1 MNISPIKG
9 QYVPEIESKEI
20 LDSAKTGPSY
30 EPELFIDGLVI
41 HGHRLFGLPPTE
53 PTYFCKWDFDV
64 GKVLINGN
72 FEVIQSLGR
81 VGRALSYT
89 FRDSENALIL
99 PLPILYDVLYL
110 SLKVDSVK
118 VQLHTSTTTLEILT
132 SDIDLSLNDLN
143 NDRYSS
149 RMGLKIPWIHTALFG
164 NFRKFD
170 NPDSQ
175 SLAAAFKTSVA
186 ITNFVQKRDF
196 EVSHEHQQEH
206 ISLHDGPFQRCPFLL
221 DSNHRAEYDRKAR
234 GIEPSISLPGVP
246 APLTAETISLIDPGW
261 SSRMLYDDGSGISSS
276 SISSKSH
283 RAESSF
289 LPSVADSSISSL
301 HTASSKFAPSSSS
314 SWNPDPLRPLHT
326 LDSRHS
332 SADGCGKD
340 GELSDETSSENIFLP
355 PKSWDA
361 ASSSGSKHHLPFRL
375 HPTTHYS
382 AQEAICPGS
391 RLDPDYE
398 YDNFIV
404 QFGSIEGHMGPYA
417 IGAIS
422 SIIES
427 AHHQDIGSTMDA
439 LQVDVLNKIR
449 YINYGK
455 PETKNVR
462 IMVPNINVKYGALH
476 EVYPNVDCT
485 THPPFIENDQS
496 HLYLDCQDI
505 NIVLRLTHP
514 KRPQTLGEYMQNREE
529 VPTWT
534 TVYLD
539 VENIALGLRRGQS
552 DCPASDAGGEKAPCQ
567 DYTPLFFQID
577 QTEFWWNE
585 EGSNVGSLRIK
596 SIDSS
601 IMSDHVKWA
610 ASFLDQNV
618 KKIKE
623 LESNQNDILHTGQ
636 DRMAYVVHLLATA
649 GERFDIQHD
658 PSVLTKPAY
667 IIRSPQHV
675 RASTSWKIIVRLRH
689 LLDSVPK
696 SWLQE
701 QDKLVVEND
710 FVIDDDVKQK
720 VISVFSRW
728 RSWELTNIA
737 ESYFFR
743 HAMVETSLKESL
755 ISATTSL
762 YLDIENIGFRIEY
775 PDEEDF
781 LCFDYL
787 NIMFGWHK
795 ETRGA
800 PGGSLIVDA
809 VDVVKV
815 DSSVSCSNIRARI
828 SQSLMDVYD
837 SVADLGSL
845 NASPSTAKTTA
856 RLATSRQDNQNKF
869 PTVDFNIAVRL
880 REVSGLLDFPSL
892 FGRLDCTDIRFCFLF
907 NQVDRTK
914 TNIMSSS
921 VLTVHQLRS
930 GLYWKDVKRSKS
942 IGTATVNGVKFSVVF
957 SGELSTCSK
966 FISVES
972 GETRVSLDQDLIKL
986 TNMAKVFIETD
997 FKRFEK
1003 YLEEPNSKQDLLT
1016 IPDESAKKRGAP
1028 LYFGPIYLKVY
1039 SSSVKSDIVLLPSY
1053 SISYYCGDAKLFIRQ
1068 VDTTSFCSE
1077 IDIKKQKLDFL
1088 TLINDLPQRVVSL
1101 FLSNIESLSRIE
1113 LAEGEVSSL
1122 NVVELLLNFGQID
1135 FTIEPAAGEL
1145 IKTGFKSLTNE
1156 IEMISEKVSEL
1167 KELSKCE
1174 KTAPKQQLS
1183 NEEVGTKNLANI
1195 NIIVE
1200 RAVLMTSFGE
1210 ASMALDTRSLSFR
1223 FSSFSL
1229 MENGTITPKA
1239 KFGGVFTDSF
1249 TLVLISQELDKRASP
1264 IMSGQT
1270 TITFQESENSDL
1282 GKDRLELSSDFIHIL
1297 LSPKSI
1303 ELLFK
1308 IGDSLKVQHT
1318 TFQDKQFEHGS
1329 LRRYSQGSV
1338 PLEEPPN
1345 YGAILKRLTERTFA
1359 VLSLNNVSLGWLF
1372 DSTSSDNPVPGI
1384 LFGYERFQVTTA
1396 DFKAKTT
1403 LSGVYLTPAVEND
1416 VFFSDPEN
1424 TDVLNRPNTAYLPN
1438 ISLTVVYSFTTPFPS
1453 LNMRLTGDSLRI
1465 TCVPNIVKVVSKAI
1479 ISIENTAAALSNLVA
1494 SSPSSKKEVPNY
1506 KADSTSEEPRFGS
1519 GLDKRFRLPFS
1530 FRLNV
1535 EFEASIINLWS
1546 EVDFYRMTSTT
1557 PDAAHNSSLRNEM
1570 VPALFL
1576 QTPSVRAEVG
1586 YGLVEDSTSPD
1597 LFNMETLVSSSN
1609 NTIHPKF
1616 VPVAVEMWN
1625 TVKTMMKEQQS
1636 RAKKAPAIKDRQSS
1650 SHEGSSDPYLYARE
1664 GSQLLHNLDVNIG
1677 VRFMRQE
1684 ITLTC
1689 VPTAK
1694 VAATVSYDLL
1704 YLGLNTCGDSSRG
1717 NFLSLSSRLHNLK
1730 ASLQHIY
1737 SREVSGYATIQ
1748 NIMAVIAKNYGS
1760 ANELDPVMITG
1771 RVADIMLDINMKQM
1785 QDLELFMDIW
1795 RPSGVIPPT
1804 PVDEEIHDQEWSK
1817 STTNNDETEGAIMY
1831 KYRRATTTLA
1841 IPWSVSIGI
1850 MNVHGAADMGQSVG
1864 KLLFELNKFWLSSQ
1878 KSSNWEQNM
1887 MLGFDK
1893 VSLRSEG
1900 RLGGGVVVRRFHM
1913 RTAIMWED
1921 VEDTG
1926 ISSETYP
1933 VPLVQAVAGL
1943 DSVESKVSLDYHMFA
1958 IFYLK
1963 GLQLSM
1969 SNQRDKKKVHGDR
1982 LLAVANCDV
1991 MDVYFTGLAA
2001 SHFLD
2006 IYYTIMRMR
2015 SESNASYNAIL
2026 KDSSAAAGTKDEAKS
2041 KNNDP
2046 TLGSVMANL
2055 TTVLDM
2061 RLGNL
2066 NCYVFPN
2073 SLTDTV
2079 VFVGA
2084 ISGANAQ
2091 YIQGQ
2096 KDGMLESDL
2105 KMKMNEFVVALSNMR
2120 KPFPAEDIN
2129 QITVSNYVIYAAEA
2143 AKGGTIISVPV
2154 CDIDMDT
2161 WQEIGKSI
2169 IEYTFDSSFGGR
2181 IDVGWNLGSI
2191 NFIRDMWNAHAKAF
2205 SARKETYAMR
2215 FSARRLST
2223 MTIDDELKEVK
2234 LDSAYSYIPR
2244 EPPIIAAPQLRDMGD
2259 ATPPI
2264 EWIGL
2269 HRQRFP
2275 GLTHQ
2280 VVILPLQSLV
2290 HDFGKF
2296 PPLIRCFSLLT
2307 TFLELLYRQVL
2318 GRS

>member
-9 QYVPEIESKEI
+9 RYVPEIDSKAI
-20 LDSAKTGPSY
+20 LDSAKAGPSY

-53 PTYFCKWDFDV
+53 PTYFCKWDFDI
-64 GKVLINGN
+64 GKVLINGE

-89 FRDSENALIL
+89 FRDSENSLIL
-99 PLPILYDVLYL
+99 PVPILYDVLYL

-118 VQLHTSTTTLEILT
+118 VQLHTSTTTLEVLT
-132 SDIDLSLNDLN
+132 SDIGLSLNDLN

-149 RMGLKIPWIHTALFG
+149 RMSLKIPWIHTALFG
-164 NFRKFD
+164 NFRKQD
-170 NPDSQ
+170 SSESQ

-196 EVSHEHQQEH
+196 EVTHEQQQEH
-206 ISLHDGPFQRCPFLL
+206 IALHDGPFQRCPFLL
-221 DSNHRAEYDRKAR
+221 DSNHRAEYDRKAE

-246 APLTAETISLIDPGW
+246 APLTSETVSLIDPGL
-261 SSRMLYDDGSGISSS
+261 STRMMYDDGSSTSSS
-276 SISSKSH
+276 SASSKSQ

-289 LPSVADSSISSL
+289 LPSVAGSSVSSL
-301 HTASSKFAPSSSS
+301 HTASSKRAPS
-314 SWNPDPLRPLHT
+314 WHPDSLTPLHT
-326 LDSRHS
+326 AENKCSSIDSGVQS
-332 SADGCGKD
+332 
-340 GELSDETSSENIFLP
+340 GEYFSDSMFLP
-355 PKSWDA
+355 PESWDTTG
-361 ASSSGSKHHLPFRL
+361 SSGTKHHLPFRL

-382 AQEAICPGS
+382 VQEAICPRT

-398 YDNFIV
+398 YDNVIV
-404 QFGSIEGHMGPYA
+404 QFGPVEGHMGPYA

-422 SIIES
+422 SIIET
-427 AHHQDIGSTMDA
+427 AQHQDIGSTMDA

-455 PETKNVR
+455 PEVKNVR

-505 NIVLRLTHP
+505 NIVLRQTHP
-514 KRPQTLGEYMQNREE
+514 KRPQTLGEYMQNTEE

-552 DCPASDAGGEKAPCQ
+552 DCPTADVVEGEAATFQ

-623 LESNQNDILHTGQ
+623 LESNQHDILHTGQ
-636 DRMAYVVHLLATA
+636 DRMAYVVHLLAAA
-649 GERFDIQHD
+649 GEKFDIQHD

-701 QDKLVVEND
+701 QDKLVMANN
-710 FVIDDDVKQK
+710 FVIDDNVKEK

-755 ISATTSL
+755 ISATTNL
-762 YLDIENIGFRIEY
+762 YLDIENIGFRIQY
-775 PDEEDF
+775 SDEEDF

-800 PGGSLIVDA
+800 PGGSLVVDA
-809 VDVVKV
+809 VDVVKA
-815 DSSVSCSNIRARI
+815 DSSVSCSNIRTRI
-828 SQSLMDVYD
+828 SQNLLDVYD
-837 SVADLGSL
+837 SVADLGLL
-845 NASPSTAKTTA
+845 NAAPSTAKT
-856 RLATSRQDNQNKF
+856 RENVVRQQNKQSRF
-869 PTVDFNIAVRL
+869 PTVDFNIAIRL
-880 REVSGLLDFPSL
+880 KEISGLLDFPSL
-892 FGRLDCTDIRFCFLF
+892 FGRLDCSDIRFCFLF

-914 TNIMSSS
+914 TNVVSSS
-921 VLTVHQLRS
+921 VLTMHQLRS
-930 GLYWKDVKRSKS
+930 GLYWKDVNRSKS
-942 IGTATVNGVKFSVVF
+942 VGTTTVNDVKLTLVF

-966 FISVES
+966 FINVDS
-972 GETRVSLDQDLIKL
+972 GETRVSLDQDLVKL
-986 TNMAKVFIETD
+986 AKMGIAFIEND

-1003 YLEEPNSKQDLLT
+1003 YLQEPNTKQELLT
-1016 IPDESAKKRGAP
+1016 IPDQPVKKRGAP
-1028 LYFGPIYLKVY
+1028 LYIGPIYLKVH
-1039 SSSVKSDIVLLPSY
+1039 SSSVKSDVVLLPSY
-1053 SISYYCGDAKLFIRQ
+1053 SFSYYCGDTKLFVRQ
-1068 VDTTSFCSE
+1068 VDATSFCSE
-1077 IDIKKQKLDFL
+1077 IDVQKQKLDIL
-1088 TLINDLPQRVVSL
+1088 TLLKDRPQRVVSL
-1101 FLSNIESLSRIE
+1101 FFSNIESLSRIE
-1113 LAEGEVSSL
+1113 LSEGEVSSL

-1145 IKTGFKSLTNE
+1145 IKTGFKSLINE
-1156 IEMISEKVSEL
+1156 VGMVSEKCAEL

-1174 KTAPKQQLS
+1174 KTAAKQQLS
-1183 NEEVGTKNLANI
+1183 SEQKIDTKNLANV

-1210 ASMALDTRSLSFR
+1210 CSMAFDTKNLSFR

-1229 MENGTITPKA
+1229 AENGTITPKA
-1239 KFGGVFTDSF
+1239 KFGGIFTDSF
-1249 TLVLISQELDKRASP
+1249 TLVLISKELDKRASP
-1264 IMSGQT
+1264 IISGQT
-1270 TITFQESENSDL
+1270 TITFQEAGDDSN
-1282 GKDRLELSSDFIHIL
+1282 GKDRLELSSDFIHVL

-1308 IGDSLKVQHT
+1308 IGDSLKIQHSMVQE
-1318 TFQDKQFEHGS
+1318 KQPGEGT
-1329 LRRYSQGSV
+1329 LRRYSQGGGQ
-1338 PLEEPPN
+1338 LEEPPN
-1345 YGAILKRLTERTFA
+1345 YGATLKRLTERTFA
-1359 VLSLNNVSLGWLF
+1359 ILSLNNVSIGWLF
-1372 DSTSSDNPVPGI
+1372 ESTSSDDPIPGV
-1384 LFGYERFQVTTA
+1384 LFGYEKFQITTA

-1416 VFFSDPEN
+1416 VFFIDPEN

-1438 ISLTVVYSFTTPFPS
+1438 ISLTVLYSFTTPFPS

-1465 TCVPNIVKVVSKAI
+1465 TCIPTIVNVVSKAVM
-1479 ISIENTAAALSNLVA
+1479 SIGNTANALNNLVTNSPA
-1494 SSPSSKKEVPNY
+1494 PKKGVPSSKE
-1506 KADSTSEEPRFGS
+1506 AATSSEGSEEPQFGG

-1530 FRLNV
+1530 FRLDV

-1546 EVDFYRMTSTT
+1546 EVDFYHMTTT
-1557 PDAAHNSSLRNEM
+1557 TSDAAHNSSLRNEM

-1586 YGLVEDSTSPD
+1586 YRLVEDATMPD
-1597 LFNMETLVSSSN
+1597 LFNMEMLVSSSN

-1625 TVKTMMKEQQS
+1625 TVKVMMKKQQL
-1636 RAKKAPAIKDRQSS
+1636 RAKKVPASQVKQSS
-1650 SHEGSSDPYLYARE
+1650 SAEPSNDPYMYARE
-1664 GSQLLHNLDVNIG
+1664 GSRLLHNLDVNIG

-1704 YLGLNTCGDSSRG
+1704 YLGLNTCGDANRG
-1717 NFLSLSSRLHNLK
+1717 KFLSLSSRLHNLK
-1730 ASLQHIY
+1730 TSLQHIY
-1737 SREVSGYATIQ
+1737 SREVSGYASIQ
-1748 NIMAVIAKNYGS
+1748 NIMVVAAKNYGS
-1760 ANELDPVMITG
+1760 VNELDPVMVAG
-1771 RVADIMLDINMKQM
+1771 KVADIMLDINMKQM

-1795 RPSGVIPPT
+1795 RPSGVLPT
-1804 PVDEEIHDQEWSK
+1804 PVNEEFSNQEWP
-1817 STTNNDETEGAIMY
+1817 STATSADENEGAIMY

-1850 MNVHGAADMGQSVG
+1850 MNVHGVADMGQSVG

-1900 RLGGGVVVRRFHM
+1900 RLGGGVVIRRFHM

-1926 ISSETYP
+1926 ILSETYP

-1958 IFYLK
+1958 ILYLK

-1969 SNQRDKKKVHGDR
+1969 SNQRDKKRVHGDR

-1991 MDVYFTGLAA
+1991 LDIYFTGLAA

-2026 KDSSAAAGTKDEAKS
+2026 KDSSTAAGTKDEAKS
-2041 KNNDP
+2041 KKNDS
-2046 TLGSVMANL
+2046 TLGNVMANL

-2061 RLGNL
+2061 RLGSL

-2120 KPFPAEDIN
+2120 KTFPAEDIN
-2129 QITVSNYVIYAAEA
+2129 QITVSDYVIYAAEA

-2161 WQEIGKSI
+2161 WQEFGKSI

-2205 SARKETYAMR
+2205 AARKETYAMR
-2215 FSARRLST
+2215 FSSRRLST
-2223 MTIDDELKEVK
+2223 MTIDEELKEVK

-2290 HDFGKF
+2290 HEFGKF
-2296 PPLIRCFSLLT
+2296 PFHNLFNTLLT
-2307 TFLELLYRQVL
+2307 FF
-2318 GRS
+2318 

>member
-1 MNISPIKG
+1 MNISPIRG
-9 QYVPEIESKEI
+9 RYVPEIESKAI
-20 LDSAKTGPSY
+20 LDSARTGPSY
-30 EPELFIDGLVI
+30 DPELFIDGLVI

-53 PTYFCKWDFDV
+53 PTYFCKWDFDI
-64 GKVLINGN
+64 GKVLINGE

-89 FRDSENALIL
+89 FRDSENSLIL

-110 SLKVDSVK
+110 SLKVDSIK
-118 VQLHTSTTTLEILT
+118 VQLHTSTTTLEVLT
-132 SDIDLSLNDLN
+132 SDIGLSLNDLN

-149 RMGLKIPWIHTALFG
+149 RMSLKVPWIHTALFG
-164 NFRKFD
+164 NFRKLG
-170 NPDSQ
+170 NSESQ

-196 EVSHEHQQEH
+196 EGTHEQQQEH
-206 ISLHDGPFQRCPFLL
+206 IALHDGPFQRCPFLL
-221 DSNHRAEYDRKAR
+221 DSNHRAEYDRKTE
-234 GIEPSISLPGVP
+234 GIEPSISLPSVP
-246 APLTAETISLIDPGW
+246 TPLTTETVSLIDPGL
-261 SSRMLYDDGSGISSS
+261 STRMMYDDGTSTGSSS
-276 SISSKSH
+276 ASSKSH
-283 RAESSF
+283 RAQSSF
-289 LPSVADSSISSL
+289 LSSVAGSSVSSL
-301 HTASSKFAPSSSS
+301 HTASSKLAP
-314 SWNPDPLRPLHT
+314 SWNPDSLTPLHT
-326 LDSRHS
+326 LDNKRLS
-332 SADGCGKD
+332 SDS
-340 GELSDETSSENIFLP
+340 GEGIGQSDEDFSGNMFLP
-355 PKSWDA
+355 PESWDTTGP
-361 ASSSGSKHHLPFRL
+361 SCTKDHLPFRL

-382 AQEAICPGS
+382 AQEAICPRT

-398 YDNFIV
+398 YDNVIV
-404 QFGSIEGHMGPYA
+404 QFGPVEGHMGPYA

-427 AHHQDIGSTMDA
+427 AQHQDIGSTIDV

-455 PETKNVR
+455 PEVKNVR
-462 IMVPNINVKYGALH
+462 IMVPHINIKYGALH

-505 NIVLRLTHP
+505 NIVLRQTHP
-514 KRPQTLGEYMQNREE
+514 KRPQTLGEYMQNTEE

-552 DCPASDAGGEKAPCQ
+552 DCPTADVESTTCQ

-596 SIDSS
+596 SMDSS

-623 LESNQNDILHTGQ
+623 LESNQHDILHTGR
-636 DRMAYVVHLLATA
+636 DRMAYVVHLLAVA
-649 GERFDIQHD
+649 GEKFDIQHD

-675 RASTSWKIIVRLRH
+675 RASTSWKIIIRLRH

-701 QDKLVVEND
+701 QDKLVMTNN
-710 FVIDDDVKQK
+710 FVIDNDVKQK

-743 HAMVETSLKESL
+743 HAMVETSLKDSL

-762 YLDIENIGFRIEY
+762 YLDIENIGLRIQY
-775 PDEEDF
+775 SDEEDF

-800 PGGSLIVDA
+800 AGGSLVVDA
-809 VDVVKV
+809 VDVVKA
-815 DSSVSCSNIRARI
+815 DSSVSCSNIRTRI
-828 SQSLMDVYD
+828 SHNLTDVYD
-837 SVADLGSL
+837 SVADLGLL
-845 NASPSTAKTTA
+845 NAAPSTAKTREHVA
-856 RLATSRQDNQNKF
+856 VRQNDKQSRF
-869 PTVDFNIAVRL
+869 PTVDFNIAIRL
-880 REVSGLLDFPSL
+880 KEISGLLDFPSL
-892 FGRLDCTDIRFCFLF
+892 FGRLDCTDIRLCVLF

-942 IGTATVNGVKFSVVF
+942 IGTTTVNDVKLSLVF

-966 FISVES
+966 FINVES
-972 GETRVSLDQDLIKL
+972 GETRVSLDQDLVKL
-986 TNMAKVFIETD
+986 ANMGTAFIETD

-1003 YLEEPNSKQDLLT
+1003 YLQEPNTKQDLLT
-1016 IPDESAKKRGAP
+1016 IPDRPAKKRGAP
-1028 LYFGPIYLKVY
+1028 LYIGPIYLKVH
-1039 SSSVKSDIVLLPSY
+1039 SSSVKTDVVLLPSY
-1053 SISYYCGDAKLFIRQ
+1053 SISYYCGDAKLFVRQ
-1068 VDTTSFCSE
+1068 VDATSFCSE
-1077 IDIKKQKLDFL
+1077 IDVKKQKLDVL
-1088 TLINDLPQRVVSL
+1088 TLLKDRPQRVVSL
-1101 FLSNIESLSRIE
+1101 FFSNIESLSRIE
-1113 LAEGEVSSL
+1113 LSEGEVSSL

-1145 IKTGFKSLTNE
+1145 IKAGFKSLTNE
-1156 IEMISEKVSEL
+1156 IEMVSEKCVEL
-1167 KELSKCE
+1167 KETSKCN
-1174 KTAPKQQLS
+1174 KVVPKQQNLG
-1183 NEEVGTKNLANI
+1183 EEKVDTKNLANV

-1200 RAVLMTSFGE
+1200 RAVLMTTFGE
-1210 ASMALDTRSLSFR
+1210 SSVALDTRNLSFR

-1229 MENGTITPKA
+1229 MENGTITPKS
-1239 KFGGVFTDSF
+1239 KFGGIFTDSF
-1249 TLVLISQELDKRASP
+1249 SLVLISKELDKRASP
-1264 IMSGQT
+1264 IISGQT
-1270 TITFQESENSDL
+1270 TITFQEAKVSD
-1282 GKDRLELSSDFIHIL
+1282 GKDRLELSSDFIHVL

-1308 IGDSLKVQHT
+1308 IGDFLKVQHST
-1318 TFQDKQFEHGS
+1318 AQRKQSDEGT
-1329 LRRYSQGSV
+1329 LRRYSQGSGQ
-1338 PLEEPPN
+1338 LEEPPN

-1359 VLSLNNVSLGWLF
+1359 VLSLNNVSIGWLF
-1372 DSTSSDNPVPGI
+1372 DSTGSDDPIPGI
-1384 LFGYERFQVTTA
+1384 LFGYEKFQVTTA

-1403 LSGVYLTPAVEND
+1403 LSGVYLTPAVESD

-1424 TDVLNRPNTAYLPN
+1424 TDVLSRPNTAYLPN

-1453 LNMRLTGDSLRI
+1453 LNMRLTGNSLRI
-1465 TCVPNIVKVVSKAI
+1465 TCIPSIVKVVSKAVM
-1479 ISIENTAAALSNLVA
+1479 SIGNTANALNNLA
-1494 SSPSSKKEVPNY
+1494 TNSPTPKKEVLSS
-1506 KADSTSEEPRFGS
+1506 KEVSSSEESKEPEVGE
-1519 GLDKRFRLPFS
+1519 GLEKRFRLPFS
-1530 FRLNV
+1530 FRLHV

-1546 EVDFYRMTSTT
+1546 EVDFYHMTSTT

-1576 QTPSVRAEVG
+1576 QTPSVKAEVG
-1586 YGLVEDSTSPD
+1586 YRLVEDATMPD
-1597 LFNMETLVSSSN
+1597 LFNMEMLVSSSN

-1625 TVKTMMKEQQS
+1625 TVKVMMKEQQS
-1636 RAKKAPAIKDRQSS
+1636 RAKKVPDIKDRQPSS
-1650 SHEGSSDPYLYARE
+1650 SEANNDPYMYARE

-1704 YLGLNTCGDSSRG
+1704 YLGLNTCGDTSRG
-1717 NFLSLSSRLHNLK
+1717 KFLSLSSRLHNLK

-1737 SREVSGYATIQ
+1737 SREVSGYSSIQ
-1748 NIMAVIAKNYGS
+1748 NIMVVAAKNYGS
-1760 ANELDPVMITG
+1760 VNELDPVMVTG
-1771 RVADIMLDINMKQM
+1771 KVADIMLDINMKQM

-1795 RPSGVIPPT
+1795 RPSGVLPT
-1804 PVDEEIHDQEWSK
+1804 PVNEELPGQEWPKTITSG
-1817 STTNNDETEGAIMY
+1817 DENEGAIMY

-1850 MNVHGAADMGQSVG
+1850 MNVHGVADMGQSVG

-1900 RLGGGVVVRRFHM
+1900 RLGGGVVIRRFHM

-1926 ISSETYP
+1926 ILSETYP

-1958 IFYLK
+1958 ILYLK
-1963 GLQLSM
+1963 GLRVSM

-1991 MDVYFTGLAA
+1991 MDIYLTGLAA

-2026 KDSSAAAGTKDEAKS
+2026 KDSSTTAGTKDEAKS
-2041 KNNDP
+2041 KKNDP
-2046 TLGSVMANL
+2046 TLGSVIANL

-2061 RLGNL
+2061 RLGSL

-2120 KPFPAEDIN
+2120 KTFPAEDIN
-2129 QITVSNYVIYAAEA
+2129 RITVSDYVIYAAEA

-2161 WQEIGKSI
+2161 WQEFGKSI

-2191 NFIRDMWNAHAKAF
+2191 NFIRDMWNAHARAF
-2205 SARKETYAMR
+2205 AARKETYAMR
-2215 FSARRLST
+2215 FSSRRLST
-2223 MTIDDELKEVK
+2223 MTIDEELREVK

-2296 PPLIRCFSLLT
+2296 SFTITSLFTNLSFRIALPSSVGSLLIP
-2307 TFLELLYRQVL
+2307 LY
-2318 GRS
+2318 